1 VAVAVAVDVAV
12 GVVEAVTVGVV
23 VGVSVGVCVGVLV
36 GVCVGVL
43 VGVAVA
49 VAVAVT
55 VGVGVGPLSELTTS
69 PAELPFRFH
78 VPRISGLPSDD
89 SDTATDCG
97 EFAEL
102 TVVGDDHEVY
112 GLLASVYLMA
122 PPSRNQLT
130 MFDVTE

>member
-69 PAELPFRFH
+69 PAELPDYHQTTAIR
-78 VPRISGLPSDD
+78 LPIVES
-89 SDTATDCG
+89 SQS
-97 EFAEL
+97 
-102 TVVGDDHEVY
+102 
-112 GLLASVYLMA
+112 LLWWEM
-122 PPSRNQLT
+122 T
-130 MFDVTE
+130 MRYTGCSPLYT